1 MNENDEQKLH
11 GDIVDGDITAES
23 TIANNNRDIDAQ
35 QPEKKKRGRIENLIG
50 HQWKPGQSGNPK
62 GRPKT
67 PDQVRDMLK
76 DALEDAVKTLI
87 ELSQHAE
94 KDSVRYQAAQDLVDR
109 VLGKPTQPLDIDQT
123 NAVKVEFLNG
133 TDDLAK

>member
-1 MNENDEQKLH
+1 MTENDGQNLH
-11 GDIVDGDITAES
+11 GDITTENTV
-23 TIANNNRDIDAQ
+23 ANNNRDIDAR
-35 QPEKKKRGRIENLIG
+35 QPEKKKRGRVENLID

-76 DALEDAVKTLI
+76 DALEDAVRTLI

-123 NAVKVEFLNG
+123 NAVKVEFVGG

>member
-1 MNENDEQKLH
+1 MKENEPEDMLTR
-11 GDIVDGDITAES
+11 DIAIGNTTGSNTV
-23 TIANNNRDIDAQ
+23 DIDAR
-35 QPEKKKRGRIENLIG
+35 QPEKKKRGNVENLRPY
-50 HQWKPGQSGNPK
+50 QWKPGQSGNPS
-62 GRPKT
+62 GRKKT
-67 PDQVRDMLK
+67 PNEVRDMLK

-109 VLGKPTQPLDIDQT
+109 VLGKPTQPLDIDQN

>member
-1 MNENDEQKLH
+1 MNEND
-11 GDIVDGDITAES
+11 DITMEN
-23 TIANNNRDIDAQ
+23 TVANNNRDIDAQ

-67 PDQVRDMLK
+67 PDEVRQKLK
-76 DALEDAVKTLI
+76 DALGDAVDVLIQLSKT
-87 ELSQHAE
+87 AD

-109 VLGKPTQPLDIDQT
+109 VLGKPTQPLDIDQS
-123 NAVKVEFLNG
+123 NAVKVEIVGG

>member
-11 GDIVDGDITAES
+11 GDIVDGEYS
-23 TIANNNRDIDAQ
+23 TDTTVANTEIHIDAP

-94 KDSVRYQAAQDLVDR
+94 KDSVRDR
-109 VLGKPTQPLDIDQT
+109 KSV
-123 NAVKVEFLNG
+123 V
-133 TDDLAK
+133 